1 MPAPMGNRYATRS
14 QRSSNVAKKA
24 ARNAM
29 MKVPGGTANTNVKTA
44 VNTDTNDPTA
54 GVTQNQLDRV
64 VQSVNDATNRL
75 SQPESAFSIS
85 TTTKSSKRRSRDTVG
100 PWKLGKTLGKGS
112 SGRVRLAKNMETG
125 QLAAIKIVPKK
136 KCKNDPGS
144 HSSSKSTE
152 SDFSATMN
160 TTTNTNRATTNG
172 GTNANAGPS
181 EVPANP
187 YGIEREIVIM
197 KLISHSN
204 ILGLYEVWENKSELY
219 LVLEYVDGGELFDYL
234 VSRGKLGEREAVHYF
249 KQIVQGVSYC
259 HSFNICH
266 RDLKPENLL
275 LDKKNKS
282 IKIADFGMAALEVSN
297 KLLQTSCGS
306 PHYAS
311 PEIVMGRPYHGG
323 PSDVWSCGIILF
335 ALLTGHLPFNDDNI
349 KKLLLKVQSGKFHM
363 PQNLSAEAKDLMS
376 KILVVNPF
384 KRIATEEI
392 LNHPLLTKYDKLV
405 KPVKYRSSVNPVALS
420 QGKSNSDLHVLDAS
434 NSNIVDL
441 RSREDIDDSIVS
453 NLQILWHGAS
463 RELIVA
469 KLLQPRMSEEK
480 LFYSL
485 LLSYKEKHSPKPES
499 EAPPQFEPTQPT
511 DEIQQPQ
518 LAPLQP
524 PSLEPTLAPEV
535 VQQSLPAQDEEDEEE
550 LTKSQTTNEEDSSQL
565 NESQDTS
572 APKLPQKSQF
582 SASSIDQHSMSGFS
596 SMQSAALSGVP
607 SVPANSLPPAMPIFT
622 APSSR
627 TFKNSGPA
635 LSIPSKKSLKH
646 SASKTSLNHS
656 ASKKSL
662 HHSASRKSLVHAS
675 PSTTSLHNSA
685 SKKSLHNSPPKKTLQ
700 NSASKRSLYSQTSI
714 SKRSLNL
721 SEYVATENAV
731 ISEME
736 QQLKPNLPSSESNG
750 DFEKLCEQ
758 ILFGNALEKILEE
771 EEDDGASATT
781 SNTSQRTLTKVD
793 ASQRSPHS
801 SDSKNKTPA
810 AKTIPPAFELNTP
823 ESEEEQQLRA
833 SAHKNL
839 LAEEN
844 NRYPFKDITN
854 NPTLAPSDSKP
865 SKSKRD
871 VSQKSDLS
879 EVLNSNQFGGSTFSS
894 NDVLRNNSRKSEF
907 KPSLRVT
914 NDVRSASEN
923 QSKPVQPSYSL
934 DPRRNATQPVNPKVV
949 ASLLKRAKTKKNIRD
964 ARKSGDWSYI
974 SGSHFNTNTDINF
987 DDKLENIFDHG
998 FNNRLDGNLERGLVD
1013 SGLKRASEDTRSS
1026 LWQPSLRDSHVESDA
1041 EHNTSGTNEF
1051 FDTSDVNV
1059 LAHSSIIQKPNDV
1072 TRQPSLLSHTGTFKN
1087 LSEYLHKEGNA
1098 NNIANRSHEENPSN
1112 VMRKKSTELN
1122 LAPRSTL
1129 TAALDPKD
1137 RSMYTNSF
1145 MSNMSDMS
1153 YVMEMPSRTYEAQA
1167 IEVSNNSSADDITDL
1182 PVNSDR
1188 EFGQSSS
1195 QGQHTTATFEDNNV
1209 NIFEDAPVD
1218 SDSSDTASE
1227 DSQQNVRRKAV
1238 SIDTLHTTNVL
1249 TPATNVRVSL
1259 YLNNNNHTESPLK
1272 RETTEEI
1279 ISKFKLSPEKSS
1291 QPLVQK
1297 RYSALAA
1304 NRNSDI
1310 HSTMTM
1316 FKDLE
1321 EEQDAEDISQWKPSE
1336 SPAGEGQEKP
1346 NRVTMLFDNEEEM
1359 PQLEHQITPTPEVP
1373 QKNENRS
1380 VPDTKSTRAS
1390 EEKSMKSIDEGLQK
1404 AEELPHTNESS
1415 KQLKEPP
1422 MHAPPQPKSK
1432 VKSSGSPLPAKS
1444 KKSKPM
1450 KEKSQTATA
1459 ASTATPSAPPNV
1471 SNSAAAT
1478 PSSASP
1484 APRKQN
1490 WFTKLFGGFK
1500 SQKSDLGRL
1509 QQDHFTKISF
1519 DDAHLLTLHEFDK
1532 NAVEYHLKSLDH
1544 KLHDEKVEYDCKFP
1558 TGFAF
1563 KIKIT
1568 TTVLGQKNS
1577 TILTVKKKGR
1587 NTSSDVKGAFQMF
1600 NQNVANV
1607 IREAEMGYN
1616 V

>member
-1 MPAPMGNRYATRS
+1 MPVPMGNRYATRN
-14 QRSSNVAKKA
+14 QRPSSVAKKA
-24 ARNAM
+24 AKNAM
-29 MKVPGGTANTNVKTA
+29 MKVSGGATNTNVNTTANANTNVKG
-44 VNTDTNDPTA
+44 A

-75 SQPESAFSIS
+75 SQPESAFSVS

-152 SDFSATMN
+152 SNFSATLN

-172 GTNANAGPS
+172 SNNAANAGHGN
-181 EVPANP
+181 VPANP

-249 KQIVQGVSYC
+249 RQIVQGVSYC

-363 PQNLSAEAKDLMS
+363 PQNLSVEAKDLIS

-405 KPVKYRSSVNPVALS
+405 KPVKYRSAVNPVALAN
-420 QGKSNSDLHVLDAS
+420 GKSYSDLHALDAS
-434 NSNIVDL
+434 SSNIVNIS
-441 RSREDIDDSIVS
+441 SREDIDDSIVS

-469 KLLQPRMSEEK
+469 KLLQPKMSEEK

-485 LLSYKEKHSPKPES
+485 LLSYKEKHSTKPQPEV
-499 EAPPQFEPTQPT
+499 PPTFDTAQTTE
-511 DEIQQPQ
+511 EIQQ
-518 LAPLQP
+518 LQI
-524 PSLEPTLAPEV
+524 PSAESSISEPRGAPEQ
-535 VQQSLPAQDEEDEEE
+535 VQQSLPLQDEKDEE
-550 LTKSQTTNEEDSSQL
+550 LTKSQTTNEESSSQPD
-565 NESQDTS
+565 ESQDTS
-572 APKLPQKSQF
+572 APKLQQKSQF
-582 SASSIDQHSMSGFS
+582 SIPSMNQ
-596 SMQSAALSGVP
+596 QSLSGLPSMKSGTLSEVP
-607 SVPANSLPPAMPIFT
+607 SLPSNSLPPAMPIFT

-627 TFKNSGPA
+627 TFKNSGPS

-646 SASKTSLNHS
+646 SASKTSLHHSVSKRSLYHS

-662 HHSASRKSLVHAS
+662 VHVS
-675 PSTTSLHNSA
+675 PSTTSLNYST

-736 QQLKPNLPSSESNG
+736 QQLKPNLPSSETND

-771 EEDDGASATT
+771 EEDDGASAATK
-781 SNTSQRTLTKVD
+781 SSESQKTLTKADVSQ
-793 ASQRSPHS
+793 ASVPSP
-801 SDSKNKTPA
+801 DSKNRTPA
-810 AKTIPPAFELNTP
+810 AKSIPPAFDFNAH
-823 ESEEEQQLRA
+823 ESEEVQRPRQ
-833 SAHKNL
+833 SARKNIL
-839 LAEEN
+839 IEEN
-844 NRYPFKDITN
+844 SRYPFRDITN
-854 NPTLAPSDSKP
+854 NQTSGSIDYKP
-865 SKSKRD
+865 SKLKRD
-871 VSQKSDLS
+871 QSQKSNLN
-879 EVLNSNQFGGSTFSS
+879 EVLHSNSVGGSTFNSFH
-894 NDVLRNNSRKSEF
+894 VLRNNSRKSEL

-923 QSKPVQPSYSL
+923 QAKPAQPSYSL
-934 DPRRNATQPVNPKVV
+934 DPRRNATQPSNPKLVE
-949 ASLLKRAKTKKNIRD
+949 SLLNSDKIRNNTRN
-964 ARKSGDWSYI
+964 ARKSGDWSRI
-974 SGSHFNTNTDINF
+974 SGSNFSTNDDINF

-998 FNNRLDGNLERGLVD
+998 FNERLDGGLGNFAGSD
-1013 SGLKRASEDTRSS
+1013 LKKESEDARSS
-1026 LWQPSLRDSHVESDA
+1026 LWQPSLRDSHTESDT
-1041 EHNTSGTNEF
+1041 EHSTSGANEF

-1059 LAHSSIIQKPNDV
+1059 LAHSSIIQKPDV
-1072 TRQPSLLSHTGTFKN
+1072 TRQPSLLSHTSTFKN
-1087 LSEYLHKEGNA
+1087 LNEYLHKDGNT
-1098 NNIANRSHEENPSN
+1098 NLTTNYFHEEKPSN

-1129 TAALDPKD
+1129 TAALDPRD
-1137 RSMYTNSF
+1137 RSIHTNSF

-1153 YVMEMPSRTYEAQA
+1153 YVMEMPTDTYEAQA
-1167 IEVSNNSSADDITDL
+1167 IEVSNNSSAENLATF
-1182 PVNSDR
+1182 PVNGDKDL
-1188 EFGQSSS
+1188 GQTSS
-1195 QGQHTTATFEDNNV
+1195 QGQHTTGTFEDKNV

-1218 SDSSDTASE
+1218 SESSDTASE

-1259 YLNNNNHTESPLK
+1259 YWNNNNNTESPLK

-1291 QPLVQK
+1291 QPLMQK

-1316 FKDLE
+1316 FQDLE
-1321 EEQDAEDISQWKPSE
+1321 EEQDAEDISQWKSSE
-1336 SPAGEGQEKP
+1336 LPAGKGQEKP

-1359 PQLEHQITPTPEVP
+1359 PQLEHQVTPTPRAP
-1373 QKNENRS
+1373 QKNENKT
-1380 VPDTKSTRAS
+1380 VPGADSAIAS
-1390 EEKSMKSIDEGLQK
+1390 GGKSMNKSIDEGLQES
-1404 AEELPHTNESS
+1404 EESPRAVEGSDLE
-1415 KQLKEPP
+1415 EPP
-1422 MHAPPQPKSK
+1422 MHAPPQPKSM
-1432 VKSSGSPLPAKS
+1432 VESSGSPVPAKS
-1444 KKSKPM
+1444 KKLKPVQEKFQVSTPASK
-1450 KEKSQTATA
+1450 STTA
-1459 ASTATPSAPPNV
+1459 AAS
-1471 SNSAAAT
+1471 
-1478 PSSASP
+1478 SSASP
-1484 APRKQN
+1484 APPSQSRKQN
-1490 WFTKLFGGFK
+1490 WFTKLLGGLK
-1500 SQKSDLGRL
+1500 SQKNDTGRL

-1519 DDAHLLTLHEFDK
+1519 DDAHLLALHEFDK

-1568 TTVLGQKNS
+1568 TTVFGQRNS
-1577 TILTVKKKGR
+1577 TVLTVKKKGR
-1587 NTSSDVKGAFQMF
+1587 NTTSDVRRAFQMF

-1607 IREAEMGYN
+1607 IKEAEMGHN

>member
-1 MPAPMGNRYATRS
+1 MGNRYAIRS
-14 QRSSNVAKKA
+14 QRPSSVAKKA

-29 MKVPGGTANTNVKTA
+29 MKVSGGATNINVNTP
-44 VNTDTNDPTA
+44 VNTDTNTNTSE
-54 GVTQNQLDRV
+54 VTQNQLDRV
-64 VQSVNDATNRL
+64 VQSVNDATKRL
-75 SQPESAFSIS
+75 SQPESAFSVS
-85 TTTKSSKRRSRDTVG
+85 TNTKSSKRRSRDTVG

-136 KCKNDPGS
+136 KCKGDPGS
-144 HSSSKSTE
+144 YSSSKSTE
-152 SDFSATMN
+152 SNFSVTMN
-160 TTTNTNRATTNG
+160 TTTNTNRATVNG
-172 GTNANAGPS
+172 TTNAVHPGHSN
-181 EVPANP
+181 VPTNP

-249 KQIVQGVSYC
+249 RQIVQGVSYC

-275 LDKKNKS
+275 LDKKNRS

-311 PEIVMGRPYHGG
+311 PEIVMGKPYHGS

-363 PQNLSAEAKDLMS
+363 PQSLSVEAKDLIS

-384 KRIATEEI
+384 RRIATEEI
-392 LNHPLLTKYDKLV
+392 LNHPLLTKYDKFV
-405 KPVKYRSSVNPVALS
+405 KPVKYRSAVSPVAS
-420 QGKSNSDLHVLDAS
+420 GQGKSNPDLRVLDAS
-434 NSNIVDL
+434 SSNIVNL

-485 LLSYKEKHSPKPES
+485 LLNYKEKHSPKLQPES
-499 EAPPQFEPTQPT
+499 SEFENSQTAG
-511 DEIQQPQ
+511 EVQQPQ
-518 LAPLQP
+518 ISPPGSPNLDSRESPEFLQQAVSAKDEKSEEQKEPEATRGDSLQP
-524 PSLEPTLAPEV
+524 
-535 VQQSLPAQDEEDEEE
+535 
-550 LTKSQTTNEEDSSQL
+550 

-572 APKLPQKSQF
+572 APILQQESQF
-582 SASSIDQHSMSGFS
+582 SIPSIKQHSISEFPSLKSGT
-596 SMQSAALSGVP
+596 LSEVP
-607 SVPANSLPPAMPIFT
+607 SLPSNSLPPAIPIFT

-635 LSIPSKKSLKH
+635 LSISSKKSLKR
-646 SASKTSLNHS
+646 SASKTSLHHS
-656 ASKKSL
+656 VSKRSLHHSKSKKSL
-662 HHSASRKSLVHAS
+662 VPPS
-675 PSTTSLHNSA
+675 PSTTSLHHSV

-736 QQLKPNLPSSESNG
+736 QQLKPNLPSSEPND

-771 EEDDGASATT
+771 EEDDGVSTTTT
-781 SNTSQRTLTKVD
+781 SNESQKTLTKPD
-793 ASQRSPHS
+793 SSQPSIAS
-801 SDSKNKTPA
+801 DIKNRTPA
-810 AKTIPPAFELNTP
+810 AKNISPAFDFNVREP
-823 ESEEEQQLRA
+823 EEPQHLQP
-833 SAHKNL
+833 SAHKNFL
-839 LAEEN
+839 SEEN
-844 NRYPFKDITN
+844 SRYPFRDITN
-854 NPTLAPSDSKP
+854 KQNSELNDYKP
-865 SKSKRD
+865 SKLKRD
-871 VSQKSDLS
+871 QSQKSNLS
-879 EVLNSNQFGGSTFSS
+879 EMLNPNQLRRSTFSPF
-894 NDVLRNNSRKSEF
+894 DVSHNNSLKSEV
-907 KPSLRVT
+907 KPFPKVDS
-914 NDVRSASEN
+914 DVRSASEN
-923 QSKPVQPSYSL
+923 QARSTQQSYSL
-934 DPRRNATQPVNPKVV
+934 DPRRNATQPSNPKLVE
-949 ASLLKRAKTKKNIRD
+949 SLLNNVKTNNTGDRRKGGDRSYNRRSQFTHTD
-964 ARKSGDWSYI
+964 ANS
-974 SGSHFNTNTDINF
+974 
-987 DDKLENIFDHG
+987 DDKLESVLDHG
-998 FNNRLDGNLERGLVD
+998 FSERLNDGLDSLIGLD
-1013 SGLKRASEDTRSS
+1013 LAKENEDTRSS
-1026 LWQPSLRDSHVESDA
+1026 LWQPSFRHSHVESEV
-1041 EHNTSGTNEF
+1041 EHNTSDTNEF

-1059 LAHSSIIQKPNDV
+1059 LAHSSIIQKPNV
-1072 TRQPSLLSHTGTFKN
+1072 TRQPSMLSHTGTLKN
-1087 LSEYLHKEGNA
+1087 LSEYLHKDESSNLPSDFPHEGKA
-1098 NNIANRSHEENPSN
+1098 SN
-1112 VMRKKSTELN
+1112 VMRKKSTEVN

-1129 TAALDPKD
+1129 TAALDPRD
-1137 RSMYTNSF
+1137 RSTYTNSY

-1153 YVMEMPSRTYEAQA
+1153 YVMEMPTDTYEAQA
-1167 IEVSNNSSADDITDL
+1167 IEVSNNSSAENL
-1182 PVNSDR
+1182 AVFPVNGDK
-1188 EFGQSSS
+1188 ELGQSSS
-1195 QGQHTTATFEDNNV
+1195 QGQHTAGTFNDSQV

-1218 SDSSDTASE
+1218 SESSDTASE
-1227 DSQQNVRRKAV
+1227 DSQRNVRRKAV

-1259 YLNNNNHTESPLK
+1259 YLNNNNNTESPLK

-1291 QPLVQK
+1291 QPLAQK

-1316 FKDLE
+1316 FQDLE
-1321 EEQDAEDISQWKPSE
+1321 EEQDADDVHYQKSLELS
-1336 SPAGEGQEKP
+1336 AGKRQEKP
-1346 NRVTMLFDNEEEM
+1346 NRVTMLFDNEEDL
-1359 PQLEHQITPTPEVP
+1359 PQLDHQSTSTSEPSLR
-1373 QKNENRS
+1373 NENKLA
-1380 VPDTKSTRAS
+1380 PETNPGRAS
-1390 EEKSMKSIDEGLQK
+1390 DRNLMKNDDEGLH
-1404 AEELPHTNESS
+1404 ATERTARMDESS
-1415 KQLKEPP
+1415 DHSDKPP
-1422 MHAPPQPKSK
+1422 AQVPQPKAK
-1432 VKSSGSPLPAKS
+1432 VAPSGSPVPPKF
-1444 KKSKPM
+1444 KKSKPVQ
-1450 KEKSQTATA
+1450 EKSEVT
-1459 ASTATPSAPPNV
+1459 SADVTNV
-1471 SNSAAAT
+1471 SNQAAAVT
-1478 PSSASP
+1478 SPP
-1484 APRKQN
+1484 APRSRSRKQN
-1490 WFTKLFGGFK
+1490 WFTKLFSGLK
-1500 SQKSDLGRL
+1500 SQKNDTGRL

-1563 KIKIT
+1563 KIRIT
-1568 TTVLGQKNS
+1568 TTVFGQKNS
-1577 TILTVKKKGR
+1577 TVLTVKKKGR
-1587 NTSSDVKGAFQMF
+1587 STTSDVRSAFQMF

-1607 IREAEMGYN
+1607 IREAELGQN